1 MPVTGVLGTCYARDE
16 ELHSTATA
24 IVHRPQLLPSGFL
37 PFTNEQLRE
46 RAQGALPKGL
56 S

>member
-24 IVHRPQLLPSGFL
+24 IVHRHNSSLLFFL

>member
-1 MPVTGVLGTCYARDE
+1 MLVTGVLGTCYARDG

-24 IVHRPQLLPSGFL
+24 IVHRPQLLPSDFL
-37 PFTNEQLRE
+37 LFTNEQLRE
-46 RAQGALPKGL
+46 RAQGALSEGL